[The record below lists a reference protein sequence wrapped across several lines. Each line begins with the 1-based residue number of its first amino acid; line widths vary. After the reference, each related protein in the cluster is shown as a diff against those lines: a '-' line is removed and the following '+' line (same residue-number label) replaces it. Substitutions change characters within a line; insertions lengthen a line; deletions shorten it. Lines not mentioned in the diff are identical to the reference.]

1 LPLELR
7 LLTGL
12 ALALGVVY
20 TATPVAI
27 RLAARL
33 HFYDT
38 PAGYKG
44 HARPT
49 PYLGGAAVMAGFV
62 VALLAVSTSDFE
74 RTAPLLGGMAVLWG
88 VGTLDDRRNLAPTL
102 RVAVEVVIAAML
114 WATDLGWNLGLGGA
128 VDLVL
133 TILWVVAVVN
143 AFNLFDNMD
152 GAASTMAL
160 VVSAGVVLLGLI
172 HHDTWLA
179 VAAAALCGACLG
191 FLPHNMVS
199 PARIFLGDGGSMP
212 IGFGVAALVMIGSAE
227 AVPAWQALVVGL
239 LLVGVPALDTALVM
253 VSRRRRGVSILSG
266 SRDHLTHRTQRR
278 LRTARAVAMALGAV
292 QALVSAL
299 ALFAIRGGATA
310 IVLIVV
316 IYAVAVATAIA
327 LLEAS
332 EGTETAIAETASPAV
347 VAAVGRQ
354 SAVRARLAIWPV
366 IPLVVLLGATAG
378 ASPFRAGFY
387 EPGTWVPFGLLLLGI
402 AIAGAIARPPALSRQ
417 AIVAL
422 GALGGLAVWSLV
434 SSAWAPSID
443 QATIEANRMFVL
455 TAVLATTLV
464 LVRSDVLAAYLVG
477 GLVAG
482 IGVVAGYVLV
492 HLLGSD
498 PNAIFLGGR
507 LDQPLGYINAT
518 GTVFV
523 MGLWLC
529 YSVAGRRRPWLAGL
543 GAGGATLMASCALL
557 TESRGVALAMIGSL
571 VFVLA
576 LVPGDRLRRAFGLL
590 VCGAG
595 IAAAATSV
603 LDIYDKGV
611 LGPVP
616 ASVAHR
622 AGVAIIVASIG
633 VAVAWAT
640 LVALHARLSTWR
652 PGLEGQL
659 VRAGQIVIAGALVIV
674 LVGAVA
680 SAGRIERS
688 VSNQWDAFVSLQEN
702 KAETGAALSQSG
714 SRLVSGAGT
723 RYDYWRIALDA
734 FEEKPLGG
742 VGAGNYDRSYFKARR
757 TLEDVRQPHSME
769 LQVLS
774 ELGIVGALMLAAFIA
789 ALVAGAWTMRRAAAG
804 SPLVQSLMVAGVGA
818 VSTWLVHTS
827 VDWVHLMPGVTA
839 IALTMSVVL
848 LRRRD
853 AVAVAAPEPAPTRR
867 WSPRPVAVGAAALV
881 GLALVVA
888 VGSLSR
894 QGLADVYRNRAS
906 DALAARPVDAV
917 REANR
922 SLRLDSEDPATYY
935 VKAAALARFNAGD
948 AAVRTLRQALAK
960 EPDNFVTWTLLG
972 DLSVRMGNLGEAK
985 RNYTRASALNPRDP
999 SLRELARDPKSALNG
1014 ATP

>member
-1 LPLELR
+1 MPLELR

-20 TATPVAI
+20 SATPLAI
-27 RLAARL
+27 RVADRL
-33 HFYDT
+33 RFYDK
-38 PAGYKG
+38 PVGYKG
-44 HARPT
+44 HAKPT
-49 PYLGGAAVMAGFV
+49 PYLGGAAVMAGFII
-62 VALLAVSTSDFE
+62 ALLAVSTSDFG

-88 VGTLDDRRNLAPTL
+88 VGTLDDRHNLAPGL

-114 WATDLGWNLGLGGA
+114 WATGLGWDLGLGGA

-152 GAASTMAL
+152 GAASTMAA

-179 VAAAALCGACLG
+179 VAAATLCGACLG

-212 IGFGVAALVMIGSAE
+212 LGFGVAALVMIGSAE

-253 VSRRRRGVSILSG
+253 VSRRRRGVSILTG

-278 LRTARAVAMALGAV
+278 MRTARAVAMSLGAV
-292 QALVSAL
+292 QALISAL
-299 ALFAIRGGATA
+299 ALFAIRGGASA

-316 IYAVAVATAIA
+316 LYAVAVATAIA
-327 LLEAS
+327 LLEAA
-332 EGTETAIAETASPAV
+332 EGTEPAVAETASPEL
-347 VAAVGRQ
+347 AAAIDRRT
-354 SAVRARLAIWPV
+354 SIRARLANWPL
-366 IPLVVLLGATAG
+366 ISFVVLLGVTAG

-387 EPGTWVPFGLLLLGI
+387 EPGTWIPYGLLLLGI
-402 AIAGAIARPPALSRQ
+402 AIAGAIARPPALSRP
-417 AIVAL
+417 AVVAL
-422 GALGGLAVWSLV
+422 GALAGLAAWSLV
-434 SSAWAPSID
+434 SSAWAPSIE
-443 QATIEANRMFVL
+443 QATVEGNRMFVL

-464 LVRSDVLAAYLVG
+464 LVRTDVLAAYLVG

-482 IGVVAGYVLV
+482 IGAVAVYVLV
-492 HLLGSD
+492 HLLGSN
-498 PNAIFLGGR
+498 PNSIFLGGR
-507 LDQPLGYINAT
+507 LNQPLGYINAT

-529 YSVAGRRRPWLAGL
+529 FSVASSRRAWLAGL
-543 GAGGATLMASCALL
+543 GAGAATLMATCALL
-557 TESRGVALAMIGSL
+557 TESRGVALAMVGSL
-571 VFVLA
+571 ALVLA
-576 LVPGDRLRRAFGLL
+576 LVPGQRLRRACGLV
-590 VCGAG
+590 VCGLG
-595 IAAAATSV
+595 VVLAAPPV

-616 ASVAHR
+616 NDVAHR
-622 AGVAIIVASIG
+622 AGVAILVASIG
-633 VAVAWAT
+633 VAIAWTA
-640 LVALHARLSTWR
+640 LVAVHARISSSR
-652 PGLEGQL
+652 PGLAAGL
-659 VRAGQIVIAGALVIV
+659 ARAGRFAIAGAAVIV
-674 LVGAVA
+674 LVGAIA
-680 SAGRIERS
+680 STGRIANG
-688 VSNQWDAFVSLQEN
+688 VSNQWDAFVTLQDN
-702 KAETGAALSQSG
+702 KAETGAALSERG

-734 FEEKPLGG
+734 FKSEPLGG

-757 TLEDVRQPHSME
+757 TLEDIRQPHSME

-774 ELGIVGALMLAAFIA
+774 ELGIVGALLLAAFIA
-789 ALVAGAWTMRRAAAG
+789 ALAWGAWTMRDAARA
-804 SPLVQSLMVAGVGA
+804 SPFVQSLMVASVGA
-818 VSTWLVHTS
+818 VGTWVVHTS
-827 VDWVHLMPGVTA
+827 VDWMHLMPGVTA

-853 AVAVAAPEPAPTRR
+853 TVAVAAPAPARAQR
-867 WSPRPVAVGAAALV
+867 WATRPVAVGAAALV

-894 QGLADVYRNRAS
+894 QGLADVYRTRAS
-906 DALAARPVDAV
+906 DALAARPADAV
-917 REANR
+917 RESNR
-922 SLRLDSEDPATYY
+922 SLRLDSEDPETYY

-948 AAVRTLRQALAK
+948 AAVRTLLQALAK

-972 DLSVRMGNLGEAK
+972 DLAVRMGKLDVAK
-985 RNYTRASALNPRDP
+985 RNYEHASALNPRDA
-999 SLRELARDPKSALNG
+999 SLRQLATDPKSALKG
-1014 ATP
+1014 TTP